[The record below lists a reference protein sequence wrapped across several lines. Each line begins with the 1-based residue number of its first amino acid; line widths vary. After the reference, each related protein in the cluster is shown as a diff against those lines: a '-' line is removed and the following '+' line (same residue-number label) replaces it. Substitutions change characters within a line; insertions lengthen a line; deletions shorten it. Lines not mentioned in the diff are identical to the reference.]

1 MRGRLIAVNDNRV
14 AWEYRDT
21 NGNRK
26 HGIADNYFEAEN
38 QLAEIEMYFNN
49 LTEEAL
55 EMLPVGEIKCE
66 YFESFLP
73 SNPPSSKAANP
84 GDGGPLCKFG
94 PGGRYVRDYT
104 PKDVRWIPGVWP
116 KRILAGCRAL
126 FIVAF
131 NGVRR
136 RR

>member
-21 NGNRK
+21 NGNCK
-26 HGIADNYFEAEN
+26 HGIADNFFEAEN
-38 QLAEIEMYFNN
+38 QL
-49 LTEEAL
+49 TETENKYNKRD
-55 EMLPVGEIKCE
+55 E
-66 YFESFLP
+66 FF
-73 SNPPSSKAANP
+73 PSSIGSSQISQDKR
-84 GDGGPLCKFG
+84 DDPLCKFG

-126 FIVAF
+126 FIIAF

>member
-14 AWEYRDT
+14 AWEYRD
-21 NGNRK
+21 NSGNCK
-26 HGIADNYFEAEN
+26 HGIAANFFEAEN
-38 QLAEIEMYFNN
+38 QL
-49 LTEEAL
+49 TETEKKYNKRD
-55 EMLPVGEIKCE
+55 EFSPTSVG
-66 YFESFLP
+66 
-73 SNPPSSKAANP
+73 SSQISQDKR
-84 GDGGPLCKFG
+84 DDPLCKFG

-104 PKDVRWIPGVWP
+104 PKDVSLWPPGVWL
-116 KRILAGCRAL
+116 KRIFAGCRAL